1 MTDLAADLRERLATV
16 KQRSGGLLGMQAGR
30 QARLA
35 AAGGRLEVD
44 SAPRAGTTVRGTFG

>member
-44 SAPRAGTTVRGTFG
+44 SAPRAGTTVRGTLG